1 MHFSWLVPSRSC
13 GKAGVCSRFRV
24 MFQHGP
30 AGGHQPNRRLR
41 ERQSSA
47 TLRRDFTSNA
57 MRIAMA
63 TVQLLTDDQLAPE
76 ALSVFADIRAT
87 YKTEYVNDFWRALAN
102 DPPTMRRTWVALK
115 GSYGTGRTGA

>member
-1 MHFSWLVPSRSC
+1 
-13 GKAGVCSRFRV
+13 
-24 MFQHGP
+24 
-30 AGGHQPNRRLR
+30 
-41 ERQSSA
+41 
-47 TLRRDFTSNA
+47 
-57 MRIAMA
+57 MA

-102 DPPTMRRTWVALK
+102 GSALPARRRPAANNASNVGGTK